1 MRHTSKA
8 ARQAI
13 KGAVMVTRN
22 GVKAGYIVSHHAVVA
37 SSRATLAVARRS
49 ARVAGRV
56 TRAGISKTRRMVV
69 GAVVKSK
76 TFVTHVALPA
86 AARAVRDTAA
96 LALRV
101 TTSSAY
107 AVARC
112 LFSAGPWLML
122 IVGGRERVE
131 TNECACVTPGGTL
144 PARTLALQCGAPSS
158 VPWC

>member
-1 MRHTSKA
+1 
-8 ARQAI
+8 
-13 KGAVMVTRN
+13 MVTRN
-22 GVKAGYIVSHHAVVA
+22 GVKAGYIVSRHAVVA

-56 TRAGISKTRRMVV
+56 TRAGISKTRRIVV

-96 LALRV
+96 LVLRV
-101 TTSSAY
+101 TSSSAY

-112 LFSAGPWLML
+112 LCFLRALGRCFSLLLSPCVRVVCVRAGGR
-122 IVGGRERVE
+122 VGGW
-131 TNECACVTPGGTL
+131 AGGSVWKRMIVL
-144 PARTLALQCGAPSS
+144 P
-158 VPWC
+158 